1 MNKKLST
8 VNCQLSI
15 IRLRAPEPEDIE
27 VMMHYENDTE
37 VWQMS
42 NTTGPYSRYQLK
54 QYIEQTENDLFADRQ
69 LRLMVEDCEG
79 RVVGV
84 VDVCTF
90 DPLHNRAEVGILV
103 DKSCR
108 QKGVGKAALAMLEEH
123 LFGRLGIH
131 QLYAYIGVD
140 NEPCR
145 RLFASL
151 GYKESGVLRD
161 WMRIGNSYT
170 DVLLVQK
177 FNSAKET
184 ADSAT
189 R

>member
-1 MNKKLST
+1 MTNREL
-8 VNCQLSI
+8 
-15 IRLRAPEPEDIE
+15 RLRAPEPEDIE
-27 VMMHYENDTE
+27 VMMRYENDTE

-69 LRLMVEDCEG
+69 LRLMVEDTEG

-90 DPLHNRAEVGILV
+90 DPLHSRAEVGILV
-103 DKSCR
+103 DKSYR
-108 QKGVGKAALAMLEEH
+108 QKGIGQAALAMLEAH

-151 GYKESGVLRD
+151 GYKESGVLKD
-161 WMRIGNSYT
+161 WMRVGSSYM
-170 DVLLVQK
+170 DVLIVQK
-177 FNSAKET
+177 
-184 ADSAT
+184 SAT
-189 R
+189 EV